1 MARVRLQHTV
11 ASGVDV
17 LYDVCGI
24 GFTIT
29 FPATPTQA
37 QIDEWGDKLDRQVT
51 DEIEAKLVPMTE
63 EMLTD
68 GV

>member
-1 MARVRLQHTV
+1 MATVRTTTLLCHGT
-11 ASGVDV
+11 DV
-17 LYDVCGI
+17 LYDVCGR

-29 FPATPTQA
+29 FKSPPTQE

-51 DEIEAKLVPMTE
+51 DEIEAEQVPLTE